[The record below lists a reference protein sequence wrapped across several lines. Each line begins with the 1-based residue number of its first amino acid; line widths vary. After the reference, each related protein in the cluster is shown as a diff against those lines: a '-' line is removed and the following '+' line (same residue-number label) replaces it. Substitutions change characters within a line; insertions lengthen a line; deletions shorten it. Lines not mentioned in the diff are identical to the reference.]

1 MTNLSS
7 WMPPPPSQHG
17 CPPYSTRVLIP
28 YCHSASA
35 IWMPTSSSLG
45 LHNAWQAGPSLWMPY
60 SPWFG
65 HPVHDCHLL
74 PCCRP
79 PPPAQDLIPYIRQPL
94 LGSPLTPL
102 RCSDTSS
109 VHLFTW
115 KLFSNCFGS
124 DNPYQPAA
132 PCGLLLLPG
141 WALTS
146 NAGQLPC
153 VYALVILL
161 GFWHHILD
169 CPLQYGHF
177 SYAWTHSLCVGCP
190 SMWTLLWTTVVTS
203 HQLWMCTLALGLNCW
218 LGRGGE
224 KGEV

>member
-1 MTNLSS
+1 MDALLTPLGF
-7 WMPPPPSQHG
+7 WYHIGTLPL
-17 CPPYSTRVLIP
+17 PYECLPHPAWAFIMHDRLVLHCGGLI
-28 YCHSASA
+28 H
-35 IWMPTSSSLG
+35 LG
-45 LHNAWQAGPSLWMPY
+45 
-60 SPWFG
+60 FG
-65 HPVHDCHLL
+65 HPLHDCHLL
-74 PCCRP
+74 PCCCP

-94 LGSPLTPL
+94 LGSPFILL
-102 RCSDTSS
+102 RCSDTAS

-124 DNPYQPAA
+124 DNPYQPAG
-132 PCGLLLLPG
+132 PCGFLLLPG

-153 VYALVILL
+153 VYTLVILL

-169 CPLQYGHF
+169 CPLEYGHF
-177 SYAWTHSLCVGCP
+177 SYSWTHSLCIGCP
-190 SMWTLLWTTVVTS
+190 SMWTLPWTTVVTS